1 MNRSNKTT
9 GGLNNTFMKRP
20 RLAQQDLP
28 YSGTASEND
37 EAVLADGKMSI
48 NTDRKSIHIHDG
60 IRQGGYEIP
69 NLVTIIGLLG
79 AGPILGTL
87 AELLELEPTLGLVG
101 VATDT
106 SGLLVGAAEAW
117 SGNLGVF
124 ASEAALAAVPVTNL
138 AAGTTASVLDLGFAQ
153 LSSTKTKWLFAFVA
167 ELPDQPE

>member
-1 MNRSNKTT
+1 MNLQPSALDLSKKLRQTRQDYPYFGTKAACDSVTLPQGWTVVDVDGKNLRVHDGATK
-9 GGLNNTFMKRP
+9 GGHKLPN
-20 RLAQQDLP
+20 LATIVSLLG
-28 YSGTASEND
+28 SGPIFGP
-37 EAVLADGKMSI
+37 LADLL
-48 NTDRKSIHIHDG
+48 
-60 IRQGGYEIP
+60 EIEP
-69 NLVTIIGLLG
+69 TPGLL
-79 AGPILGTL
+79 
-87 AELLELEPTLGLVG
+87 G

-106 SGLLVGAAEAW
+106 SGLLVGAVGAW